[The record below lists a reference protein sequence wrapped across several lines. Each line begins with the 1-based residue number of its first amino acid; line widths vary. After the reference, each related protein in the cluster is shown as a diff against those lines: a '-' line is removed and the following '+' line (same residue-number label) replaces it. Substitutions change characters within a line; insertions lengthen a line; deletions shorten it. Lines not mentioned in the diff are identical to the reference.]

1 MLHSGKGS
9 IDVHDDKEYNCKAFP
24 FDPAMSSDDV
34 RVQLSVKEN
43 DYDTSV
49 AWVESVSKEGY
60 YVKQKSCFV
69 PFF

>member
-1 MLHSGKGS
+1 MLLSGKGS

-49 AWVESVSKEGY
+49 AWVESVSKEG
-60 YVKQKSCFV
+60 
-69 PFF
+69 